1 VELIVAQGGTPAGV
15 LIAMDRM
22 ERGVGERSAVQEV
35 REQLGI
41 PVVAIATLDDLMRFI
56 AGHAGLAAYG
66 PQVAAYRERYGVS

>member
-56 AGHAGLAAYG
+56 AGHAGLQAFG